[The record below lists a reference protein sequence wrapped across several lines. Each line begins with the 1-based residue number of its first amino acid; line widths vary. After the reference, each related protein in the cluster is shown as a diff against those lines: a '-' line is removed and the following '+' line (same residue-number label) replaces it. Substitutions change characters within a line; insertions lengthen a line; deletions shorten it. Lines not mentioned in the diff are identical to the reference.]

1 MRNRAYVTTKVC
13 IDGQSVIA
21 NIMDKH
27 EFIRTFLELETLIRS
42 DDKKYWIL
50 YEERFPETPEYYEV
64 FWCCPASEVNFI
76 DKDSEW
82 IIETEWNIETEEIR
96 NNRIAYEEDLQ
107 EFDEFIHAYGLYIM
121 DDLRADTDSFEFY
134 KAIQSWVKTP
144 ADEDIRDDNK
154 ACVVSFLREHWKA
167 WYESVLNREYKYM
180 NVSGLVHDCW
190 ECL

>member
-1 MRNRAYVTTKVC
+1 MENIKFRKPKDYSPVIVYINGCKKVANLVEDSVEFMKHIDAFGLPDLSDDECYYVVRERQPKGIEIYWCYESALETPVSNRISYEH
-13 IDGQSVIA
+13 DLDEF
-21 NIMDKH
+21 N
-27 EFIRTFLELETLIRS
+27 EFIYS
-42 DDKKYWIL
+42 
-50 YEERFPETPEYYEV
+50 
-64 FWCCPASEVNFI
+64 
-76 DKDSEW
+76 
-82 IIETEWNIETEEIR
+82 
-96 NNRIAYEEDLQ
+96 
-107 EFDEFIHAYGLYIM
+107 YGLYIM
-121 DDLRADTDSFEFY
+121 EDPKADLDNFNFY